1 MSFSKILGEEKQ
13 KIEETIAAF
22 FNQYYLKP
30 GKFNNP
36 FLFQFYSDLKRYVLN
51 GGKRLR
57 PIALIMIHKG
67 IGGTEANIYESSI
80 CVELLHNA
88 SLVHDDIIDHDTVR
102 RGEPSF
108 HTHYDLWF
116 QKNLGLL
123 SDQKDFGISMGI
135 LGGDLLIDLGQ
146 EAIIKSAFDSERKY
160 IALKYYQVAFKE
172 IINGVLAESYIQNL
186 PLEAITEADY
196 LDMISNK
203 TSALFEKSI
212 LIGAALADP
221 SEKLRLE
228 LSEFALS
235 LGNAFQI
242 RDDILGI
249 FGDSKKTGKSS
260 DSDIREGKKTL
271 LILYASN
278 ESKISDL
285 YGKKGITTKEINEV
299 RQIIKDS
306 GALEK
311 TRYKANE
318 YCDKSKEILRN
329 LNISEKSESFFS
341 QLIDFVQFR
350 KV

>member
-1 MSFSKILGEEKQ
+1 MSFSKTLEEEKD
-13 KIEETIAAF
+13 KVEETLAAF

-30 GKFNNP
+30 GKFINP
-36 FLFQFYSDLKRYVLN
+36 FLFQFYSDLKKYILN

-57 PIALIMIHKG
+57 PVSLVMMYRG
-67 IGGTEANIYESSI
+67 LGGNEPSIYESSI
-80 CVELLHNA
+80 SVELLHNA

-102 RGEPSF
+102 RGQPSF

-116 QKNLGLL
+116 QRNLGLL

-146 EAIIKSAFDSERKY
+146 EAIIKSAFSSDRKY
-160 IALKYYQVAFKE
+160 LALCYYQIAFKE
-172 IINGVLAESYIQNL
+172 IINGVLSESYIQNL
-186 PLEAITEADY
+186 PLDAISEVDY
-196 LDMISNK
+196 LDMISKK

-221 SEKLRLE
+221 TEKLKSE
-228 LSEFALS
+228 ISEFSLA

-242 RDDILGI
+242 RDDILGV
-249 FGDSKKTGKSS
+249 FGDTKKTGKSS

-271 LILYASN
+271 LALYASK
-278 ESKISDL
+278 ESKLSDL

-299 RQIIKDS
+299 RQLMKDA

-311 TRYKANE
+311 TRNKANDF
-318 YCDKSKEILRN
+318 CDKAKEILGSIK
-329 LNISEKSESFFS
+329 ISDKSNKFFN

-350 KV
+350 KL